1 MRFVTQLS
9 IDVARDA
16 DLLKLAVRAGLDRC
30 FIGIETP
37 NEESLKEVLK
47 RQNTRL
53 DLAAEIRKIASAGLM
68 PLCGMIVGFD
78 HDGPDIFE
86 RQAAFIESI
95 PSPIIQVGM
104 LVAPHG
110 TPLYDRI
117 KAENR
122 LIESGYIGEGNLI
135 DTNILPAGMT
145 PEELRSGLRWLLNE
159 IFDPDRWFARLE
171 KFAEVSPENLNRR
184 SLRIFSVVEARLA
197 ADLARRGEAERRLLA
212 RLEAIARKRPDLIS
226 QIGYAVIVYCQ
237 TRHVLDYFGLWD
249 QQRQERNTRP
259 TAVGFKSQSMT
270 AVA

>member
-16 DLLKLAVRAGLDRC
+16 DLLKLAARAGLDRC

-145 PEELRSGLRWLLNE
+145 PEELRTGLRWLLNE

-184 SLRIFSVVEARLA
+184 SSGYSASLRRASRLTSP
-197 ADLARRGEAERRLLA
+197 GAERQNVGCWPGL
-212 RLEAIARKRPDLIS
+212 KPSPGSGPIS
-226 QIGYAVIVYCQ
+226 SRRSV
-237 TRHVLDYFGLWD
+237 T
-249 QQRQERNTRP
+249 P
-259 TAVGFKSQSMT
+259 
-270 AVA
+270 